1 MQREIYEVT
10 ANVIDAN
17 GTYNTL
23 SGYPKVFDSK
33 NYDNDVGKTYKRAY
47 GEWCGVM
54 NTMSKRDDR
63 LLQVAWINRVSD
75 GVQMIADRF
84 GDMPEYPDPEPE
96 PEPEPEE
103 A

>member
-10 ANVIDAN
+10 AKVIDAN

-33 NYDNDVGKTYKRAY
+33 VYDNDVGKTYKRAY

-54 NTMSKRDDR
+54 NAMSKRDDR
-63 LLQVAWINRVSD
+63 QLQIAWINRLSD
-75 GVQMIADRF
+75 GVQMIVDRQLSIPGEF
-84 GDMPEYPDPEPE
+84 E
-96 PEPEPEE
+96 
-103 A
+103 